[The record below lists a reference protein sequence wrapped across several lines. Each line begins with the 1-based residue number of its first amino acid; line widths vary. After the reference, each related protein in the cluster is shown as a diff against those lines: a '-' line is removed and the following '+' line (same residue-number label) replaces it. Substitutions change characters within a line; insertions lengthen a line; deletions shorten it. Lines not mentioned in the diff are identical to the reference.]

1 MAEWSNWSGNVRA
14 HPVRVEAPATEAEV
28 QELVVARNCRRTRSA
43 SRRLAPLVHAAVR
56 NRRRR
61 GRLHALTGIESIDRD
76 AGTATVLAG
85 TLISAIGDEL
95 RAAGLALHNQGDVDV
110 QTVTRRDRYR
120 NARHR
125 ALVAAISRQWSS
137 RCASSAPTA
146 RSCGPTR
153 SVRPGLFQAGRL
165 SLGALGI
172 VTAVTFQCV
181 PAYNL
186 HERVWFEG
194 PEQSLELLTARVE
207 ATRHYEFWWYPF
219 RDLFEHKAL
228 ALTNAPPDPL
238 PDRKREQIGFSH
250 RVFPS
255 VREHRFNEMEY
266 AVPAECGPACFAEI
280 RALMHRK
287 HPDVQWPVEYRTLA
301 GDDVWLSPAYGRD
314 TVTISVHEDAAHDPA
329 RCSAIA
335 KTCSAPSTAARTG
348 ASCTHG
354 AAADLAPAYER
365 WDHFWRLRAELD
377 PDGRF
382 LNDHLRRV
390 GGVPTAT

>member
-1 MAEWSNWSGNVRA
+1 VAEWSNWSGNVRA
-14 HPVRVEAPATEAEV
+14 HPVRMAAPATEAEV
-28 QELVVARNCRRTRSA
+28 CDLVACATA
-43 SRRLAPLVHAAVR
+43 DGLAVR
-56 NRRRR
+56 PAGSRHSFTALCATD
-61 GRLHALTGIESIDRD
+61 GVAVDMHALTGIESIDRD
-76 AGTATVLAG
+76 AGTATILGG

-95 RAAGLALHNQGDVDV
+95 RAAGLSLHNQGDVDV
-110 QTVTRRDRYR
+110 QTVTG
-120 NARHR
+120 
-125 ALVAAISRQWSS
+125 AIG
-137 RCASSAPTA
+137 TGTHGT
-146 RSCGPTR
+146 GPTLSNLSAMVVALR
-153 SVRPGLFQAGRL
+153 IVGADGEVVRADASVRPGLFQAARL
-165 SLGALGI
+165 SLGAFGI

-194 PEQSLELLTARVE
+194 PEQSLDLLTVRVE

-228 ALTNAPPDPL
+228 ALTNAPPDAL

-250 RVFPS
+250 HVFPS
-255 VREHRFNEMEY
+255 VREHRFSEMEY

-314 TVTISVHEDAAHDPA
+314 TVTISIHEDAAHDA
-329 RCSAIA
+329 
-335 KTCSAPSTAARTG
+335 G
-348 ASCTHG
+348 ALFCDCEDVFRAFDGRPHWGKLHSR